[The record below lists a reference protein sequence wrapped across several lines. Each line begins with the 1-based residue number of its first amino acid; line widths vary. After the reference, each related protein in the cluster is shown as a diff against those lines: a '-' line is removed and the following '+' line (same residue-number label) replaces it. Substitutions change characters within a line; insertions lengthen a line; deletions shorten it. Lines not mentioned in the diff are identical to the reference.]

1 MQKCKE
7 EGNVPGREAR
17 KCKWPLCKEH
27 WPGVKRDFSNSTS
40 STQWLCIFVQAALAS
55 WPGLP
60 TCQRADSHVYLQ
72 GLLSVRVIGAHPRSC
87 FTVEN
92 SHSCSSH
99 DCTGVWTRCFS
110 FGNVFSCAACSPG
123 PQRLFLTFV
132 ATMFWG
138 SWNLVLREDLT
149 PLTVQLKVS

>member
-1 MQKCKE
+1 MFQAEKPACGK
-7 EGNVPGREAR
+7 G
-17 KCKWPLCKEH
+17 L
-27 WPGVKRDFSNSTS
+27 WPGVRQDFSNSIS
-40 STQWLCIFVQAALAS
+40 FFNWLFFSGQVALTS

-60 TCQRADSHVYLQ
+60 IWKRGDNHVYRQ
-72 GLLSVRVIGAHPRSC
+72 GLLSVRVIGAHPRSR
-87 FTVEN
+87 FPMDN

-99 DCTGVWTRCFS
+99 DCPGVRTRWFS
-110 FGNVFSCAACSPG
+110 FGNLFSCAACSLG

-138 SWNLVLREDLT
+138 GWYLVLREDLT